1 MEYQEIE
8 VLIAL
13 KESKNLS
20 LKNRQVNWTV
30 RWKLYVPF
38 LMAMVVLYFME

>member
-8 VLIAL
+8 ALIAL
-13 KESKNLS
+13 KESKNLEFKES
-20 LKNRQVNWTV
+20 TGQLAV
-30 RWKLYVPF
+30 RWKLYVLF

>member
-13 KESKNLS
+13 KESKNLEFKESTGQLDRS
-20 LKNRQVNWTV
+20 LVILCAF
-30 RWKLYVPF
+30 LYGDGGIKF
-38 LMAMVVLYFME
+38 